1 MGMRVIGGELRHRK
15 LVYPE
20 SNPDIRPTKDRIR
33 EAFFSIVGNIENKT
47 FLDLYAGSGSMGIEA
62 ISRGASKS
70 VFVDISK
77 EALKYVKEN
86 ISTLQLESRSEV
98 YNLEDLKALELF
110 LQKSYKFDVVYLDP
124 PYEKGKYEEVLS
136 YIFSNKLINKYGLVA
151 VEINRPLNIDPN
163 WNKKIKEYHYGDIRL
178 YTFIEEL

>member
-15 LVYPE
+15 LVYPD

-33 EAFFSIVGNIENKT
+33 EAFFSIVGNIENKS
-47 FLDLYAGSGSMGIEA
+47 FLDLYTGSGSIGIEA

-70 VFVDISK
+70 TFVDISK

-86 ISTLQLESRSEV
+86 VSSLKIESRCEI
-98 YNLEDLKALELF
+98 YNLEDLKALEMF
-110 LQKSYKFDVVYLDP
+110 KEKGYKFDVIYLDP
-124 PYEKGKYEEVLS
+124 PYEKGKYEEVIS
-136 YIFSNKLINKYGLVA
+136 YIFTNKLINKYGQLA
-151 VEINRPLNIDPN
+151 VEINRPLNIDSN

-178 YTFIEEL
+178 YTFIEE

>member
-62 ISRGASKS
+62 ISRGANKS
-70 VFVDISK
+70 VFVDKSK

-86 ISTLQLESRSEV
+86 ITSLKIESKCEV
-98 YNLEDLKALELF
+98 FPLEDLKALELF
-110 LQKSYKFDVVYLDP
+110 KEKGYIFDVIYLDP

-136 YIFSNKLINKYGLVA
+136 YIFSNKLIDKNGLVA
-151 VEINRPLNIDPN
+151 VEINRALNIDPI
-163 WNKKIKEYHYGDIRL
+163 WNKKIKEYHYGEIRL
-178 YTFIEEL
+178 YTFIEE